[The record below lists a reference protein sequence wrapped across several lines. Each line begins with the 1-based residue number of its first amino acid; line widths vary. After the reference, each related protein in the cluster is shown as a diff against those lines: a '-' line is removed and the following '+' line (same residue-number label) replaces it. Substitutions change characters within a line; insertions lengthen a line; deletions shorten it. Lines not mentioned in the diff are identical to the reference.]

1 MVLDDVNHIKHY
13 RNFEK
18 IQNDSRFEIIEK
30 FDERFG
36 WAIVKYN
43 HPKKE
48 KTKVVKEVLT
58 EIIDD
63 KPKKIKKPKLSES
76 LAKVSKEAMVKSLA
90 KEVTTTPKGRKKKG
104 E

>member
-1 MVLDDVNHIKHY
+1 M
-13 RNFEK
+13 
-18 IQNDSRFEIIEK
+18 
-30 FDERFG
+30 
-36 WAIVKYN
+36 
-43 HPKKE
+43 
-48 KTKVVKEVLT
+48 VKEVLT